1 MKKALVFYLYSNRNA
16 GDMAICLGTIR
27 FLKQQGFDIT
37 FVSRFGQ
44 RDQEYAESC
53 KYLAQ
58 YEPDVQVVPG
68 FFDFDR
74 SDPFFTRF
82 RAYAQ
87 GFIKVAIPGIE
98 KQLRL
103 LLSDCDVVFFNGGN
117 LLRGHTFADYMRL
130 AALFYPIHAAR
141 KVGKKIYCLSQSSSK
156 LDWISKRMLNRYL
169 SDFDQI
175 YVREKM
181 SYLKLKST
189 FPQMPFV
196 RSTDMAF
203 CIGQQKIAEDFFQKK
218 YGYLPS
224 DFIAVVVRYTQI
236 GDLGMLPETVQ
247 QQLNS
252 RVTEYMSQYPQS
264 FYLVVIQT
272 EKDRLP
278 SYELVRQV
286 RQNCKVDCIEE
297 HDPYL
302 LREIYRRARFVLT
315 MRLHAAILAMS
326 VSTPVMGIFSE
337 KWGLKN
343 SGILSDYQMPYLIV
357 EQQPYSRISDFIPVL
372 AQAPTKDIPKRIQSF
387 FSSGAFF

>member
-1 MKKALVFYLYSNRNA
+1 M
-16 GDMAICLGTIR
+16 
-27 FLKQQGFDIT
+27 
-37 FVSRFGQ
+37 
-44 RDQEYAESC
+44 
-53 KYLAQ
+53 
-58 YEPDVQVVPG
+58 
-68 FFDFDR
+68 
-74 SDPFFTRF
+74 
-82 RAYAQ
+82 
-87 GFIKVAIPGIE
+87 
-98 KQLRL
+98 
-103 LLSDCDVVFFNGGN
+103 
-117 LLRGHTFADYMRL
+117 
-130 AALFYPIHAAR
+130 
-141 KVGKKIYCLSQSSSK
+141 
-156 LDWISKRMLNRYL
+156 MLNRYL

-218 YGYLPS
+218 HGYLPS

-236 GDLGMLPETVQ
+236 GDLGMLPATVQ

-252 RVTEYMSQYPQS
+252 RVTEYMRQYPQS

-357 EQQPYSRISDFIPVL
+357 EQQPYSRISDFIPAL

>member
-1 MKKALVFYLYSNRNA
+1 
-16 GDMAICLGTIR
+16 
-27 FLKQQGFDIT
+27 
-37 FVSRFGQ
+37 
-44 RDQEYAESC
+44 
-53 KYLAQ
+53 
-58 YEPDVQVVPG
+58 
-68 FFDFDR
+68 
-74 SDPFFTRF
+74 
-82 RAYAQ
+82 
-87 GFIKVAIPGIE
+87 
-98 KQLRL
+98 
-103 LLSDCDVVFFNGGN
+103 
-117 LLRGHTFADYMRL
+117 
-130 AALFYPIHAAR
+130 
-141 KVGKKIYCLSQSSSK
+141 
-156 LDWISKRMLNRYL
+156 
-169 SDFDQI
+169 
-175 YVREKM
+175 M

-302 LREIYRRARFVLT
+302 SLIHISAAGDFGYSCLTDQLEAVLQYCTEKRRKA
-315 MRLHAAILAMS
+315 
-326 VSTPVMGIFSE
+326 GYD
-337 KWGLKN
+337 G
-343 SGILSDYQMPYLIV
+343 G
-357 EQQPYSRISDFIPVL
+357 
-372 AQAPTKDIPKRIQSF
+372 
-387 FSSGAFF
+387 